1 MTCPIG
7 LGTFLIGMT
16 VERPAHAIAN
26 QAFAQNEAKL
36 RRCKLEV
43 TAKAQIS
50 GPIEHAA
57 SKRACSMAVQKVNRS
72 RQLSGLGVQA
82 SKLRSRA
89 AGALAVGAQHEQ
101 IDVAG
106 SRGGNEVQSTQMGQ
120 PMRHSETRG
129 LMLMSIS
136 SLGAITCCS

>member
-50 GPIEHAA
+50 RPTEQA
-57 SKRACSMAVQKVNRS
+57 QE
-72 RQLSGLGVQA
+72 VQA
-82 SKLRSRA
+82 
-89 AGALAVGAQHEQ
+89 
-101 IDVAG
+101 
-106 SRGGNEVQSTQMGQ
+106 
-120 PMRHSETRG
+120 
-129 LMLMSIS
+129 
-136 SLGAITCCS
+136 